1 MEFIPKATKE
11 SVKESLIYRR
21 KSIYQEPNL
30 VQSFLQLKANVC
42 DLSLALVKKCITG
55 SEQDF
60 IMLMEKAKDFILEHF
75 PEQEEMLLLMFRQCV
90 FGYYVLTPFIEDEE
104 VSDIK
109 IYSYDHITIKANGK
123 RYVTD
128 AAFYSRVDYEQWLDR
143 MLLIQKMGR
152 WKEEGLMHMSDRKGA
167 DAFYLRIDCETGM
180 VTSTGQENIHIRKLP
195 KEKYSWE
202 HLTDK
207 NMLEHQMAD
216 YIRDRILAGYGFL
229 ISGRG
234 GSGKTTLL
242 NVILDE
248 IPYDESVLVVQE
260 SDELYSHLHPQIQFE
275 HTVDPTE
282 KSGGYTLEDE
292 LRMGLLQDIDNFVIG
307 EIKGGEALY
316 VFTTALSTGAR
327 FFGTIHAN
335 DAAASVK
342 RLAHCAR
349 YISDYPVET
358 LEEMISG
365 IPFVLIHLS
374 SFSIDEIL
382 EIDGYDTEIKRLKF
396 QTIYQG
402 HGGLKASRLGSQGA
416 GGACP
421 AWTKPAD
428 EIGVSEAD

>member
-1 MEFIPKATKE
+1 MEYVPKAVKEPVRTSRIYSLE
-11 SVKESLIYRR
+11 SVYKDPELS
-21 KSIYQEPNL
+21 QP
-30 VQSFLQLKANVC
+30 FLQLKANIC
-42 DLSLALVKKCITG
+42 DLNPAFIKKCITG
-55 SEQDF
+55 AEQDF
-60 IMLMEKAKDFILEHF
+60 VMLMKKAKEFVLGHYPEH
-75 PEQEEMLLLMFRQCV
+75 EEKLLLMFRQCV

-109 IYSYDHITIKANGK
+109 IYAYNHITIKAGGK
-123 RYVTD
+123 RYVAD
-128 AAFYSRVDYEQWLDR
+128 AAFCSRADYEQWLER
-143 MLLIQKMGR
+143 ILLIQKKGR
-152 WKEEGLMHMSDRKGA
+152 WKEEGLLHVSDRKGA
-167 DAFYLRIDCETGM
+167 KEFYLRIDCETGM

-195 KEKYSWE
+195 KAKYSWE
-202 HLTDK
+202 HLMDK
-207 NMLEHQMAD
+207 QMLDKEMSA
-216 YIRDRILAGYGFL
+216 YIKDRILAGYGFL

-242 NVILDE
+242 NNIIDD

-260 SDELYSHLHPQIQFE
+260 SDELYSNDHPQIQFE
-275 HTVDPTE
+275 HTLDPGE
-282 KSGGYTLEDE
+282 KRKGYTLEDE

-349 YISDYPVET
+349 YISDYPVEM
-358 LEEMISG
+358 LEEMVSD

-382 EIDGYDTEIKRLKF
+382 EIEGYDQGLKRLIFHTVYRKKWEN
-396 QTIYQG
+396 G
-402 HGGLKASRLGSQGA
+402 R
-416 GGACP
+416 
-421 AWTKPAD
+421 
-428 EIGVSEAD
+428 

>member
-1 MEFIPKATKE
+1 
-11 SVKESLIYRR
+11 
-21 KSIYQEPNL
+21 
-30 VQSFLQLKANVC
+30 
-42 DLSLALVKKCITG
+42 
-55 SEQDF
+55 
-60 IMLMEKAKDFILEHF
+60 
-75 PEQEEMLLLMFRQCV
+75 
-90 FGYYVLTPFIEDEE
+90 
-104 VSDIK
+104 
-109 IYSYDHITIKANGK
+109 
-123 RYVTD
+123 
-128 AAFYSRVDYEQWLDR
+128 
-143 MLLIQKMGR
+143 
-152 WKEEGLMHMSDRKGA
+152 GA
-167 DAFYLRIDCETGM
+167 DTFYLRIDCETGM
-180 VTSTGQENIHIRKLP
+180 VTSTGQENVHIRKLP

-207 NMLEHQMAD
+207 SMLDYRIVD

-282 KSGGYTLEDE
+282 ENAGYTLEDE

-382 EIDGYDTEIKRLKF
+382 EIDGYDTDIKRLKF
-396 QTIYQG
+396 QTMYQG
-402 HGGLKASRLGSQGA
+402 HSGLKTSSLGSQGA

-421 AWTKPAD
+421 AWTESPD
-428 EIGVSEAD
+428 ETAVSEAD